1 MRRET
6 GNDRQETRLE
16 MKHTAKHELL
26 DVPEMMLEFSR
37 RVLGECW
44 VIARDSD
51 ARRILRLDSSGCANL
66 KQYSNETFVFTDWTL
81 HDRFRFRAICTM
93 EL

>member
-1 MRRET
+1 
-6 GNDRQETRLE
+6 
-16 MKHTAKHELL
+16 MKHRAKDELL
-26 DVPEMMLEFSR
+26 DVPEMILEFSR
-37 RVLGECW
+37 RVLGGCW

-51 ARRILRLDSSGCANL
+51 ARRILRLNSSGCANL